1 MHHFSAKAQAQV
13 RVIATLVH
21 LAAFDRCPHG
31 TAGFVAVGA
40 IAELAVWHQVTHF
53 TEIRIQLLAFNIP
66 QRQGAQTGHV
76 IDAMDGRGALHAA
89 IKPIDDK
96 RSQFVGMLLHR
107 GGQAH
112 QQPPAL
118 GGGQLVP
125 HGIQALAC
133 CVDGMVDVLRRNRY
147 NYPSRIAVAHSGH
160 ALGEMSMFDGE
171 PRFASC
177 VTLEHSRIAV
187 LTRDALMLVLGEE
200 PKLGNKILLKLVQLL
215 SERLRQTSA
224 KLVSY
229 LEAARDA

>member
-1 MHHFSAKAQAQV
+1 MEAVKGGAAPQASA
-13 RVIATLVH
+13 T
-21 LAAFDRCPHG
+21 AAGSGKRTPH
-31 TAGFVAVGA
+31 
-40 IAELAVWHQVTHF
+40 E
-53 TEIRIQLLAFNIP
+53 RLLALGLRPVGRASDFADQIH
-66 QRQGAQTGHV
+66 GLMAQTPLFSGLDIEETRKLGTFMYVYEAPPGVTV
-76 IDAMDGRGALHAA
+76 INEGESGDFM
-89 IKPIDDK
+89 
-96 RSQFVGMLLHR
+96 MLLM
-107 GGQAH
+107 Q
-112 QQPPAL
+112 
-118 GGGQLVP
+118 
-125 HGIQALAC
+125 
-133 CVDGMVDVLRRNRY
+133 GMVDVLRRNRY

-160 ALGEMSMFDGE
+160 SLGEMSMFDGE